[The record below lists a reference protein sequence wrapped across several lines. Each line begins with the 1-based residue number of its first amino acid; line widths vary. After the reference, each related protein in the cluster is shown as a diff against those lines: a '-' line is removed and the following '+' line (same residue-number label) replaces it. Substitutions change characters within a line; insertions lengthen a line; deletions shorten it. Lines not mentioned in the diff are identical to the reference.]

1 MYKVSEEHEMLRELV
16 KMLVRNEL
24 MPLEKNILDRFA
36 AGQPAALSD
45 EENLKLFKQCKE
57 LGLWALDVPE
67 EAGGANLPAV
77 ALVGV
82 NEELGYTAVPFTF
95 PPDSPN
101 LHMMLATVNP
111 EQRKK
116 YLEPYAAGETI
127 SAIAISEPGAGG
139 DPAGMKTK
147 GVKDG
152 TDWVINGRKIW
163 ISRIAKADFTIVM
176 AVTDSNLGARGG
188 ITAFLVDKGTP
199 GLVVARAIPM
209 LAGQRTYEV
218 VFEDCRVPETQIL
231 GRIGAGFAPMQLR
244 LTVRRLQMGAWC
256 VGMTQRALDMLVE
269 HANQRVTFGQR
280 LADRQAIQ
288 WWIAEAAI
296 KIHACRLMVYD
307 AAAKSDAGKD
317 VRTEASMV
325 KLYGTEMATETIDHA
340 MQTFGA
346 MGVAKELPLQLMAQK
361 VRTMR
366 VYEGPSEVHR
376 MVIAR
381 RILGGR

>member
-1 MYKVSEEHEMLRELV
+1 MYKASEEHTMLRDLV
-16 KMLVRNEL
+16 KKFVRNEL

-45 EENLKLFKQCKE
+45 EENAKLFKQCKE

-67 EAGGANLPAV
+67 EVGGANLPAV

-82 NEELGYTAVPFTF
+82 NEELGYTCVPFTF

-101 LHMMLATVNP
+101 LHMMLATVTP

-116 YLEPYAAGETI
+116 YLEPYAAGETV

-147 GVKDG
+147 SVKDG
-152 TDWVINGRKIW
+152 DHWVINGRKIW

-176 AVTDSNLGARGG
+176 AVTDPNLGSRGG
-188 ITAFLVDKGTP
+188 ITAFLVDKGTK

-218 VFEDCRVPETQIL
+218 VLEDCRVHERQVL
-231 GRIGAGFAPMQLR
+231 GRM
-244 LTVRRLQMGAWC
+244 
-256 VGMTQRALDMLVE
+256 
-269 HANQRVTFGQR
+269 
-280 LADRQAIQ
+280 
-288 WWIAEAAI
+288 
-296 KIHACRLMVYD
+296 
-307 AAAKSDAGKD
+307 
-317 VRTEASMV
+317 EASMIKV
-325 KLYGTEMATETIDHA
+325 FATEMATEVIDHA
-340 MQTFGA
+340 QQAFGA
-346 MGVAKELPLQLMAQK
+346 MGVTQDLPLALMAQK